1 MIAKLSQLCQRLS
14 DRAHFDSERMSARQ
28 ARLDE
33 QYAELT
39 SLLETRR
46 LRLQQ
51 SGQLFR
57 FLAEADEA
65 ADWVTDLMQTA
76 ASEDYGR
83 DVEHVE
89 LLVSTGEG
97 GADGERSGCLQN
109 RLG

>member
-14 DRAHFDSERMSARQ
+14 DRAHFDTEQMRARQ
-28 ARLDE
+28 SRLEE
-33 QYAELT
+33 QYAELLT
-39 SLLETRR
+39 LLESRR

-57 FLAEADEA
+57 SLAEADEA
-65 ADWVTDLMQTA
+65 AAWVSDQEQIA

-89 LLVSTGEG
+89 LLVSGRG
-97 GADGERSGCLQN
+97 GS
-109 RLG
+109 LGVD

>member
-1 MIAKLSQLCQRLS
+1 MLAKLSQLCQRLS

-28 ARLDE
+28 SRLEE
-33 QYAELT
+33 QYSELT

-46 LRLQQ
+46 LRLKQ

-65 ADWVTDLMQTA
+65 ADWVTDQMQMA

-89 LLVSTGEG
+89 LLVSGW
-97 GADGERSGCLQN
+97 ERGMMSEN
-109 RLG
+109 RTFV